1 MLTRLELPTDKR
13 ELLRPLLDY
22 MLSRRMLITLE
33 NDEDGSL
40 LVDERDLERLNKLIP
55 LFDAD
60 YSFEEI
66 KKIMIALYGKT
77 NKRTREK
84 AYTIGLF
91 AKELGVTR
99 RTVDFWI
106 EKGLLKPYSIANNGP
121 RYFTEAELKTA
132 QEIEQLKL
140 IGYSLEQIK
149 ELFSAVTDENPEKLD
164 EAIDDLSGRVKAA
177 RSAINSLDK
186 GLLPSLKALSKEFG
200 DKPSS

>member
-1 MLTRLELPTDKR
+1 MTRLELPADKR
-13 ELLRPLLDY
+13 ELLRPLLDF
-22 MLSRRMLITLE
+22 MLSRKMLITLE
-33 NDEDGSL
+33 SDDDGSL

-66 KKIMIALYGKT
+66 KKIMIALYGRT

-84 AYTIGLF
+84 AYTTGLF

-149 ELFSAVTDENPEKLD
+149 ELFSAVNDETLDKL
-164 EAIDDLSGRVKAA
+164 EESIDDLSSRLKAA
-177 RSAINSLDK
+177 RAAINSLEK
-186 GLLPSLKALSKEFG
+186 AFLPSLKARSKELR
-200 DKPSS
+200 DESSL

>member
-1 MLTRLELPTDKR
+1 VLTRLELPTDKR

-33 NDEDGSL
+33 SDEDGSL
-40 LVDERDLERLNKLIP
+40 LVDERDLERLNKLMP

-186 GLLPSLKALSKEFG
+186 GLLPSLKALSKELR

>member
-1 MLTRLELPTDKR
+1 MTRLELPADKR
-13 ELLRPLLDY
+13 ELLRSLLDF
-22 MLSRRMLITLE
+22 MLSRKMLITLE
-33 NDEDGSL
+33 SDDDGSL

-66 KKIMIALYGKT
+66 KKIMIALYGRT

-84 AYTIGLF
+84 AYTTGLF

-149 ELFSAVTDENPEKLD
+149 ELFSAVNDETLDKL
-164 EAIDDLSGRVKAA
+164 EESIDDLSSRLKAA
-177 RSAINSLDK
+177 RAAINSLEK
-186 GLLPSLKALSKEFG
+186 AFLPSLKARSKELR
-200 DKPSS
+200 DESSL

>member
-33 NDEDGSL
+33 SDEDGSL
-40 LVDERDLERLNKLIP
+40 LVDERDLERLNKLMP

-186 GLLPSLKALSKEFG
+186 GLLPSLKALSKELR

>member
-1 MLTRLELPTDKR
+1 
-13 ELLRPLLDY
+13 